1 MKSGVRCDLGTRGR
15 NADIAMTHMRPG
27 QRIRFWSPKF
37 LNEPDVAAPGL
48 LRLLAGVGMFS
59 VAGVPMYAVAL
70 AVTGTDIDNAEAA
83 YVAVVH
89 FVLPLGLFYAVNAN
103 SPLSRP
109 IVAVYFLILGVATY
123 LGKGFLGH
131 IAIDQVI
138 TQAAT
143 IVILPVVLL
152 WLYAT
157 PKMRVY
163 YALIRGRDIPFELEE
178 RRNDLTTTDWLGP
191 RSKAMLSAV
200 LDNMETIVLM
210 GFILATLAAFWGMGI

>member
-1 MKSGVRCDLGTRGR
+1 MP
-15 NADIAMTHMRPG
+15 HMRPG
-27 QRIRFWSPKF
+27 QRIRFWSPRF
-37 LNEPDVAAPGL
+37 LNQPDVAAPGL
-48 LRLLAGVGMFS
+48 LRLLAGIGMFS

-70 AVTGTDIDNAEAA
+70 AVTGADIDSAEAI

-109 IVAVYFLILGVATY
+109 ILTVYFLVLAVATY

-131 IAIDQVI
+131 LAADHVV

-143 IVILPVVLL
+143 IVILPVILL

-163 YALIRGRDIPFELEE
+163 YALIRGRDVPFELEA
-178 RRNDLTTTDWLGP
+178 RRDDLTTTDWLGP
-191 RSKAMLSAV
+191 RGKAILSTL
-200 LDNMETIVLM
+200 LDNLETIVLL
-210 GFILATLAAFWGMGI
+210 GFILAALAAFRGMSV

>member
-1 MKSGVRCDLGTRGR
+1 
-15 NADIAMTHMRPG
+15 MTHMRPG

-37 LNEPDVAAPGL
+37 LNQPDVAAPGL
-48 LRLLAGVGMFS
+48 LRLLAGIGMFS

-70 AVTGTDIDNAEAA
+70 AVTGSTIDSAEAI

-109 IVAVYFLILGVATY
+109 IVTLYFLTLGVATY
-123 LGKGFLGH
+123 PGKGFLGH
-131 IAIDQVI
+131 LAADHVV

-143 IVILPVVLL
+143 IVTLPVILL

-163 YALIRGRDIPFELEE
+163 YALIRGRDVPFELEE
-178 RRNDLTTTDWLGP
+178 RRDELTTTDWLGP
-191 RSKAMLSAV
+191 RGKAILTRV
-200 LDNMETIVLM
+200 LDNLETIVLV
-210 GFILATLAAFWGMGI
+210 GFILATFAAVGSMNV